1 MDDLDRMLSG
11 GAKGA
16 KFETPG
22 DSISGIVDDVM
33 VRQATEFG
41 TGKPLTFDN
50 GDPREQIVVV
60 IKAEGIALEDDND
73 DGFRAVYVKGWG
85 QQRRAFIQATRDGG
99 KPVQGSRF
107 TATFVRLEPSKAGG
121 FPAKVFEYRIQQLDT
136 PASVEP
142 SEVQAAHDQALKLYR
157 MGTFSSA
164 QISAATGLD
173 EAEVR
178 GVIET
183 AQRAAGGGP
192 YTDDTPF

>member
-16 KFETPG
+16 KFENPG
-22 DSISGIVDDVM
+22 DTVSGIVDDVM
-33 VRQATEFG
+33 IRQATEFG

-60 IKAEGIALEDDND
+60 LKVDNHIPEDEND
-73 DGFRAVYVKGWG
+73 DGFRAVYIKGWG

-107 TATFVRLEPSKAGG
+107 TASFVRLEPSKAGG
-121 FPAKVFEYRIQQLDT
+121 FPAKVFEYRIQQLDN
-136 PASVEP
+136 PAGDASSDELADARAQV
-142 SEVQAAHDQALKLYR
+142 AKLDA
-157 MGTFSSA
+157 MGTFSVE

-173 EAEVR
+173 VAEVR
-178 GVIET
+178 ALT
-183 AQRAAGGGP
+183 S
-192 YTDDTPF
+192 TTPF

>member
-11 GAKGA
+11 GVKGA
-16 KFETPG
+16 KFENPG

-33 VRQATEFG
+33 IRQATEFG

-60 IKAEGIALEDDND
+60 IKVDNHTPEDEND
-73 DGFRAVYVKGWG
+73 DGFRAVYIKGWG

-136 PASVEP
+136 PAGDVGTDELA
-142 SEVQAAHDQALKLYR
+142 EARAQVAKLDQ
-157 MGTFSSA
+157 MGTFTVE
-164 QISAATGLD
+164 QISAATGIPVD
-173 EAEVR
+173 EVR
-178 GVIET
+178 ALT
-183 AQRAAGGGP
+183 S
-192 YTDDTPF
+192 TTPF